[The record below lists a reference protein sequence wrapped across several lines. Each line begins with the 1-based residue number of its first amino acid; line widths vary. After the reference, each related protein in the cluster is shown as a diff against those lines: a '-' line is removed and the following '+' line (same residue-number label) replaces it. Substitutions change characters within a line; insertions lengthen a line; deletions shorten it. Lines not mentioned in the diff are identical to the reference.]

1 MSTWKV
7 YKLVGNSYVSDDYG
21 DEAMASIKFAEEFAN
36 RYGRPHPEFFPGTLD
51 DAIKESCIK
60 PAKEVQKKPRG

>member
-1 MSTWKV
+1 MF
-7 YKLVGNSYVSDDYG
+7 SDDYG